1 MGGLMRPA
9 PEPGMDPG
17 GSSASGTLPRRAM
30 FEVIRAFVKTVEKVD
45 LYTSKHNNK
54 TAQLAIRLARRL
66 GFAPA
71 AIRLIH
77 QGALLHD
84 IGKIGIPASILLR
97 PGKLS
102 PIEYALVKEH
112 AAIGWEVISEIG
124 FAQPIAL
131 MIRQHHERLDG
142 SGYPDGLAN
151 GSILPESMVVAIAD
165 VVHALLAQRPYRR
178 ALDDAAITGILE
190 EDRGHRLPARF
201 IDTAVDILHQEGD
214 RLRA

>member
-1 MGGLMRPA
+1 MDSSGPPA
-9 PEPGMDPG
+9 SE
-17 GSSASGTLPRRAM
+17 ALPRRM
-30 FEVIRAFVKTVEKVD
+30 MLEVIRAFVKTVEKVD
-45 LYTSKHNNK
+45 LYTSKHNCK
-54 TAQLAIRLARRL
+54 TAQLAVRLGGRL
-66 GFAPA
+66 GFSPA

-102 PIEYALVKEH
+102 STEYALVKEH
-112 AAIGWEVISEIG
+112 STIGWELINEMG

-131 MIRQHHERLDG
+131 LIRQHHERLDG

-190 EDRGHRLPARF
+190 VERGNRLPARF
-201 IDTAVDILHQEGD
+201 IDTAVDILRQQGD